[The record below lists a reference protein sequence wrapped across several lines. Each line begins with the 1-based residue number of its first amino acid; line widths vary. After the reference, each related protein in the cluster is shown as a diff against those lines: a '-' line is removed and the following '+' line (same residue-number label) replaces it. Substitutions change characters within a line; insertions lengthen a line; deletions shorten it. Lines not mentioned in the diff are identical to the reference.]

1 MSDLVRNPE
10 DRFSQ
15 DATRMSYDKSTEY
28 AMIKRFHYANMPM
41 EYTAIF
47 HGCKSDNFQ
56 MKNCDT
62 VIKNCDILLIFARN
76 LDRGYTLRRF

>member
-1 MSDLVRNPE
+1 MVALVYYCTNMDAISKISFSSALFVSDLVRNPE

-15 DATRMSYDKSTEY
+15 DATRMYFDKSTEY
-28 AMIKRFHYANMPM
+28 AMIQRFHYANMPM

-56 MKNCDT
+56 MKN
-62 VIKNCDILLIFARN
+62 VIL
-76 LDRGYTLRRF
+76 